1 VDGLDKP
8 GLARTGVDLVQRSR
22 PVIFPISTTPH
33 KYKALWRGIDIAPA
47 EVCDA
52 FRLPYGSKLRQ
63 LSRLRRFEG
72 RPHSVTYNTQLP
84 ELGQRHAVKDLNS
97 LPMSEILKRAGV
109 APGEMVRR
117 AGAAN
122 PPVDVAAML
131 ERDGRCDVYF
141 TVSNCV

>member
-1 VDGLDKP
+1 
-8 GLARTGVDLVQRSR
+8 
-22 PVIFPISTTPH
+22 
-33 KYKALWRGIDIAPA
+33 
-47 EVCDA
+47 
-52 FRLPYGSKLRQ
+52 
-63 LSRLRRFEG
+63 LRRFEG